1 MWGEQLFVYFTLSHP
16 YVIMVLSRKHLL
28 RENIMTVTKLLS
40 IASKSDC
47 IACGIKAELTR
58 MTLDGAYSANLKLRK
73 SPTVRAAYVHTCK

>member
-1 MWGEQLFVYFTLSHP
+1 M
-16 YVIMVLSRKHLL
+16 
-28 RENIMTVTKLLS
+28 NVTKLLS